1 MYGEII
7 SVFSAKILVG
17 ILLNVVQVKGP
28 QNVSCFLKFSV
39 LSTHLEFFNFLFSF
53 ERNPANVYPKI
64 AEGIRYKQR
73 GTT

>member
-1 MYGEII
+1 M
-7 SVFSAKILVG
+7 SQ
-17 ILLNVVQVKGP
+17 LLDFTVMSEFLHPLQVKGP

-64 AEGIRYKQR
+64 AEGISSEVLRS
-73 GTT
+73 